1 MGIEIERKFLVIGD
15 DWRQHVARREFFR
28 QGYLANEGGCS
39 VRVRIAGQRAWI
51 NLKGRVQGARR
62 LEFEY
67 EIPAGEAA
75 EILDQLSHEGSLEK
89 YRHWINV
96 GSHEWEVDEFLGANA
111 GLIVAELE
119 LDDENETF
127 ERPLW
132 LGAEVTDDVRYYN
145 SSLARTPWLTWSTV
159 ETRS

>member
-15 DWRQHVARREFFR
+15 SWRQRVARREFFR

-39 VRVRIAGQRAWI
+39 VRVRIAGEQAWI

-67 EIPAGEAA
+67 EIPSAEAT
-75 EILDQLSHEGSLEK
+75 EILDQLACEGTVEK
-89 YRHWINV
+89 YRHWIDV
-96 GSHEWEVDEFLGANA
+96 GGHEWEVDEFLGANA
-111 GLIVAELE
+111 GLMVAELE

-127 ERPLW
+127 ERPPW

-145 SSLARTPWLTWSTV
+145 SSLAKTPWPTWPAV
-159 ETRS
+159 EQRP